1 MVVKLGRMTSTI
13 KASPEPK
20 LVKKNANPQ
29 FNQVLE
35 MEFEDVNSARLEVE
49 VRDVDERGK
58 ETMIGALRLRLQN
71 LAKKIA
77 STASYKLTVPHV
89 SPSKAELELSLE
101 AQDFDTSNPESFS
114 MPSSSGSSSS
124 SSSSSSSI
132 SSYIPGGGRAAM
144 AHSGSIPLNGSGGV
158 IAPVASSAASSSAYA
173 HVGLPSHSPVAMPHQ
188 APSRAVIQ
196 QFPPPMQYNPKDI
209 QRIHPHIAKGSYGVV
224 YKGHVPDVKETV
236 VIKDMDYTNQ
246 KALEDWKKEI
256 KMMAKTMCDYVVRVL
271 GYSTSERTLTIVME
285 YMTKGSLYDVLHTRK
300 ETLSVI
306 TRMRMARHCALGL
319 QHLHELKVMHRDIKS
334 MNILV
339 NDGYACKLTDFGCA
353 KSLNEQGAILNT
365 ANSGTP
371 LWMAPEV
378 KLGQYDYSADIY
390 SLGLV
395 LYELLEKRLPQYD
408 QVRATVVLPR
418 DYDSKDIVGPCL
430 NPDPRRRPKAS
441 EIVHKLDSVIRNIIQ
456 SIRKHLKEDELKELG
471 LTPSSDTDQL
481 DSEISA
487 LYQILLK
494 KDPKSVDKMVYQAFG
509 SDPERASAN
518 LPDVPLTPSLP
529 AQPGFM
535 PGAPMPA
542 FGVPP
547 VGYPPMQM
555 APFPMQMAPFPQP
568 AFAAPPGLV
577 RTSSCRPP
585 TTTSSSSCPPTSTL
599 SF

>member
-1 MVVKLGRMTSTI
+1 MTSTI

-20 LVKKNANPQ
+20 LIKKNANPQ
-29 FNQVLE
+29 FNQVLD

-58 ETMIGALRLRLQN
+58 ETLIGAVRLRLQN
-71 LAKKIA
+71 LAKRVS
-77 STASYKLTVPHV
+77 STASYKMTVPHV
-89 SPSKAELELSLE
+89 SHSKAELELSLE

-114 MPSSSGSSSS
+114 APSASSSS
-124 SSSSSSSI
+124 SSSAS
-132 SSYIPGGGRAAM
+132 SSYIPGGGHAAM
-144 AHSGSIPLNGSGGV
+144 AHSSGSVPLNNSGG
-158 IAPVASSAASSSAYA
+158 ILAPQPSSSSAPSSSSGYP
-173 HVGLPSHSPVAMPHQ
+173 HVGLPSHSPAAQPHQ
-188 APSRAVIQ
+188 APSRAVVQ
-196 QFPPPMQYNPKDI
+196 QYPPPIQYNPKDI
-209 QRIHPHIAKGSYGVV
+209 QRVHPHIAKGSYGVV
-224 YKGHVPDVKETV
+224 YKGHVPDVKELV
-236 VIKDMDYTNQ
+236 VIKDMDFTNQ

-256 KMMAKTMCDYVVRVL
+256 KMMAKTSCEYVVRVL

-285 YMTKGSLYDVLHTRK
+285 FMTKGSLYDVLHTKK

-339 NDGYACKLTDFGCA
+339 SDSYACKLTDFGCA

-395 LYELLEKRLPQYD
+395 IYELLEKRLPQYD
-408 QVRATVVLPR
+408 QIRATVVLPAQ
-418 DYDSKDIVGPCL
+418 YDSKEIVGPCL
-430 NPDPRRRPKAS
+430 SPDPRRRPKAS
-441 EIVHKLDSVIRNIIQ
+441 EIVHKLDCVIRNIIQ
-456 SIRKHLKEDELKELG
+456 SIRKHLKEDELKEMG
-471 LTPSSDTDQL
+471 ISPSAEQDQL

-487 LYQILLK
+487 LYQILLR

-509 SDPERASAN
+509 SEPERASAN
-518 LPDVPLTPSLP
+518 QPEVPLTPSMP
-529 AQPGFM
+529 QAGFMPGAPM

-542 FGVPP
+542 FGMQVAP
-547 VGYPPMQM
+547 VGYPPNMQM
-555 APFPMQMAPFPQP
+555 PFPMPMAFPQQ
-568 AFAAPPGLV
+568 AAYGTPPGIV
-577 RTSSCRPP
+577 RLPFF
-585 TTTSSSSCPPTSTL
+585 L
-599 SF
+599 